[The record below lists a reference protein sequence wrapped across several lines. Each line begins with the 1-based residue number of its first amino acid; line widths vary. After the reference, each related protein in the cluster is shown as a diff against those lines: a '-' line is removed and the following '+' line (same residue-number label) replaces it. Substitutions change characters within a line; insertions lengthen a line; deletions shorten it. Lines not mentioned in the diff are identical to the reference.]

1 MQPAPEQNQTPA
13 DASTMPTVP
22 LVPQQQGLAG
32 GKGLMPVQSTLPP
45 EPYDPP
51 PLPMRPT
58 QMIPFAGPPEM
69 VEAQEMTEVE
79 TVYSGE
85 IDAPHTLPRRM
96 RRTSKTIRFIFTVVE
111 VILAFR
117 FFLKLIG
124 ANPSSP
130 FGSFLFGLTDPLVGP
145 FESLLANPDVGAS
158 ELELTTLLALIVYP
172 VFGWMVIRGIQL
184 MFYHEQGGQQTVRQ
198 KRRTERENF

>member
-1 MQPAPEQNQTPA
+1 MQPTPEQNQTPT
-13 DASTMPTVP
+13 DPSMMPTVP
-22 LVPQQQGLAG
+22 LVQQQQGLAG
-32 GKGLMPVQSTLPP
+32 GQGLMPVQSTLPP
-45 EPYDPP
+45 EPYELA
-51 PLPMRPT
+51 PLPAKPA
-58 QMIPFAGPPEM
+58 QMIPSVGPPEV

-79 TVYSGE
+79 TVYSSE
-85 IDAPHTLPRRM
+85 VDAPHTLPRRM
-96 RRTSKTIRFIFTVVE
+96 RRTSKTIRFLFTVIE
-111 VILAFR
+111 IILAFR

-130 FGSFLFGLTDPLVGP
+130 FGSFLFGLTDPLVAP
-145 FESLLANPDVGAS
+145 FNSLVANPGAGQS
-158 ELELTTLLALIVYP
+158 EVELTTLLALIVYP